1 MIYGLSEQDIAVLKE
16 IIGRVKGLQINTPS
30 RPQQERMF
38 TEGADHQAP
47 EVYIAKIP
55 AEGIDGLT
63 DNAEPADDN
72 PGRTNDCQFYR
83 IVENLDGT
91 PELREVEGMTRNVHN
106 VGTGS
111 VTGGYAPVL
120 RTKGG
125 RWVIASAG
133 QDELYWCVLMQDHP
147 GYGTCFNILVGTWC
161 PDEGKYRFDCSSQE
175 YEIGIDYQYDV
186 PYPEAGAR
194 GWFKKLPCTQT
205 DSGYIYQAVSLDCS
219 SPGACGT
226 ESYSDSLPCG
236 SADPCAGTATSTG
249 GV

>member
-91 PELREVEGMTRNVHN
+91 PELREVGGMTRNVHN

-133 QDELYWCVLMQDHP
+133 QDELYWCILMEAHP
-147 GYGTCFNILVGTWC
+147 GQGQCFDLLVGTWC
-161 PDEGKYRFDCSSQE
+161 PSEHQFRFDCDAE
-175 YEIGIDYQYDV
+175 EFETGIDFHYGV
-186 PYPEAGAR
+186 PYPEEPGAR
-194 GWFKKLPCTQT
+194 GWFKRMPSAWTT
-205 DSGYIYQAVSLDCS
+205 SGYIYVCVSLGCE
-219 SPGACGT
+219 SPGACDAVG
-226 ESYSDSLPCG
+226 DDLPCLTLDG
-236 SADPCAGTATSTG
+236 DPCEKGS
-249 GV
+249 